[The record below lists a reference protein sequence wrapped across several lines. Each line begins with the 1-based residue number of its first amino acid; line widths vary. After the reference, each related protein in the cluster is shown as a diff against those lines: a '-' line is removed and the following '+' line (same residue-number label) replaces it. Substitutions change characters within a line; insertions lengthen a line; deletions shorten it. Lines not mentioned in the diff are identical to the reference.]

1 MTQPVPNTD
10 TFTFGGTEV
19 VWLDRSH
26 AYEPA
31 EVDRWLVDAERVKAA
46 DIKAPMRRAEFER
59 SRMLL
64 RRLTGWQQPF
74 LPDAQNRPSWPA
86 GFRGSLTHKNGHVAV
101 ALAPDSR
108 CLAVGFDCEHAGKDI
123 SHLRDKICTAHD
135 LAVLSG
141 VTATN
146 PQVPLSGLIPLVFA
160 AKEALFKCHYP
171 LGIRMFW
178 FHDAELTMLDI
189 PAGRFALR
197 VLTDTSG
204 QTPAGFVT
212 EGHFIR
218 KSASDADYWL
228 ALCSLSAS
236 TASATT

>member
-1 MTQPVPNTD
+1 MTQPVPNTETLPVGD
-10 TFTFGGTEV
+10 TDI

-26 AYEPA
+26 PFAAA
-31 EVDRWLVDAERVKAA
+31 ESDRWLVDAEKLKAA
-46 DIKAPMRRAEFER
+46 EIKAPVRRAEFER

-74 LPDAQNRPSWPA
+74 LPDAQNRPSWPPEL
-86 GFRGSLTHKNGHVAV
+86 RGSLTHKNGHVAV
-101 ALAPDSR
+101 ALCRASS
-108 CLAVGFDCEHAGKDI
+108 CLAVGFDCEHAEKDI
-123 SHLRDKICTAHD
+123 SHLREKICTAHD
-135 LAVLSG
+135 LSLISRVVA
-141 VTATN
+141 AN
-146 PQVPLSGLIPLVFA
+146 PQVSPAALIPLVFA

-171 LGIRMFW
+171 LGSRMFW
-178 FHDAELTMLDI
+178 FHDAELTALDF

-197 VLTDTSG
+197 VLTDTSE

-218 KSASDADYWL
+218 KPASDADYWL